1 MPMKHDYHG
10 APASLSPRLMR
21 VAMCCK
27 KEENPERAA
36 ELAALPKTELTQ
48 ELKKRLPE
56 FLSAD
61 MITCCCRDEKNV
73 LWLGTEEGLWRVD
86 ESEKDELD
94 RVQCFRAQAY
104 LRDNSV
110 KAVEPDGSNGV
121 WALTET
127 GLSHIEMRM
136 LSVEHK
142 ANLLSEMDVRLVQRR
157 GMLSGADWDEEKK
170 RWVPHESDND
180 GLWTSLVAMGDIC
193 RYGVMKNDPRYT
205 PEQVEH
211 ARQVATR
218 WTEAILLLEY
228 IPSWKGKVA
237 SFVRYNEPGTNR
249 ASKVY
254 LKQGRE
260 GKLNI
265 PDVGPAGFIH
275 AELGPVDK
283 DDWAETDAVPEIVF
297 RNVEGYIARSYHV
310 NDPVNDPAPLQD
322 GVFFKKVYDPEGK
335 LVSVRIPTSSDK
347 GDDLPALL
355 TVDSSNDIPERLR
368 CLYTDEINPASGKH
382 WGDDDIIYKC
392 DTSNDELTGH
402 YAIWQ
407 LAYDILG
414 EDDPELRE
422 IIAQIAERH
431 AKHFVDNGYA
441 HTDAGGQPT
450 SWARMTRE
458 YYLNK
463 DCEGYEDGPLGTM
476 ILLQL
481 FKVAHHVTGNERWEK
496 EYRKLAL
503 EEPYR
508 YADLACEHYERYENK
523 IKDFL
528 HNDSLDSETLFPMVV
543 KTMNYSDTRM
553 AAVAYYTISQ
563 LEDDPVLLEKFRRGA
578 DCWWRLEKYGRD
590 IEWSLVYQLMY
601 PDEEKYDAFGRPCK
615 EVLAWQASRYPVSS
629 REIFIDNTTRPDAYE
644 EDGMLWYRDTE
655 KPIPYAVAM
664 DERGSN
670 GTNFFH
676 ARQGRP
682 EGSKGINGSYNLIMP
697 YWIGRYNGLLKE
709 EGEGGDITA
718 DELVDILT
726 NQ

>member
-1 MPMKHDYHG
+1 MKHDYHG
-10 APASLSPRLMR
+10 KPASLSARLMR
-21 VAMCCK
+21 VAMRYK
-27 KEENPERAA
+27 KEERPEKAA
-36 ELAALPKTELTQ
+36 ELEALAKKGLGEN
-48 ELKKRLPE
+48 EKKRLPE
-56 FLSAD
+56 FIAPGD
-61 MITCCCRDEKNV
+61 VTCFCVDGKNV
-73 LWLGTEEGLWRVD
+73 FWIGTNEGLWRVD

-94 RVQCFRAQAY
+94 RVQCFRANACMF
-104 LRDNSV
+104 DNNV
-110 KAVEPDGSNGV
+110 KAVEPDGKDGV
-121 WALTET
+121 WVLTES
-127 GLSHIEMRM
+127 GVSHIEMRM

-142 ANLLSEMDVRLVQRR
+142 ANLHSAMDERIVQRR
-157 GMLSGADWDEEKK
+157 GMLSGTDWSAE
-170 RWVPHESDND
+170 RNCWVPHESDND
-180 GLWTSLVAMGDIC
+180 GLWTALVAMGDIC
-193 RYGVMKNDPRYT
+193 RYGVMKNDPKYT

-211 ARQVATR
+211 ARKVATR

-228 IPSWKGKVA
+228 IPAWKGKVA
-237 SFVRYNEPGTNR
+237 AFVRYNEPGTNR
-249 ASKVY
+249 ASKGY
-254 LKQGRE
+254 LKRGRE
-260 GKLNI
+260 GRLNI

-275 AELGPVDK
+275 AELGPVDE
-283 DDWAETDAVPEIVF
+283 DDWAERDAVPEIVF

-310 NDPVNDPAPLQD
+310 TDPVNDPIPFHD
-322 GVFFKKVYDPEGK
+322 GVFFKKVYDPDGK
-335 LVSVRIPTSSDK
+335 LVSVRVPTSSDK
-347 GDDLPALL
+347 GDDLPGLL
-355 TVDSSNDIPERLR
+355 TVDSSLKIPERLR
-368 CLYTDEINPASGKH
+368 RLYADEIDPATGKH
-382 WGDDDIIYKC
+382 WGDDDIVYKC

-422 IIAQIAERH
+422 IIATIAERH
-431 AKHFVDNGYA
+431 ARHFADNDYA

-458 YYLNK
+458 YYLNR

-481 FKVAHHVTGNERWEK
+481 FKVAHHVTGNERWDK

-523 IKDFL
+523 IKEFL
-528 HNDSLDSETLFPMVV
+528 HNEELNSETLFPMVV

-553 AAVAYYTISQ
+553 AAIVYYTMSQ
-563 LEDDPVLLEKFRRGA
+563 LEDDPILLEKFRRGA

-615 EVLAWQASRYPVSS
+615 DVLAWQASRYPVSS
-629 REIFIDNTTRPDAYE
+629 REIFIDNTTRPDARE
-644 EDGMLWYRDTE
+644 EDGMLWYKNTE

-664 DERGSN
+664 DERG
-670 GTNFFH
+670 GTGTDFFH
-676 ARQGRP
+676 ARQGRWDNSI
-682 EGSKGINGSYNLIMP
+682 GVNGSYNLIMP

-709 EGEGGDITA
+709 ESAGGDITA
-718 DELVDILT
+718 DELEEILRT
-726 NQ
+726 Q